1 MSNAFEKV
9 KKLSVAW
16 KVFIIAG
23 VFALVFLGLSIGSA
37 FASPAR
43 AANAIEAI
51 GSIEDIK
58 YTEEYKE
65 KIDLAIEYYEA
76 IGKNGLGESNNFSAA
91 YEKAAKEAQA
101 EKLTAAKGEYARL
114 AIKAAD
120 NDDRNQIRKD
130 IPQEDIVALI
140 QKARAVVEEYFKD
153 NYDAVENYDV
163 LVNLEKKYAEQ
174 LEAAAPVETP
184 QTQAPTGGEA
194 EEIELC

>member
-101 EKLTAAKGEYARL
+101 C
-114 AIKAAD
+114 
-120 NDDRNQIRKD
+120 
-130 IPQEDIVALI
+130 PALRWFLPLRSS
-140 QKARAVVEEYFKD
+140 KRWDF
-153 NYDAVENYDV
+153 
-163 LVNLEKKYAEQ
+163 
-174 LEAAAPVETP
+174 PFRR
-184 QTQAPTGGEA
+184 
-194 EEIELC
+194 